1 MVGFLK
7 EKASLTRVAS
17 VLSLFTLVAYHR
29 PFFRLVL
36 DNLEGGFNG
45 VMIAGGLVVV
55 MLALNFLV
63 YYLLLFLGR
72 FVGKCLLAFTLIGN
86 ALSLYFINTYQ
97 VLITDKMMGN
107 VFNTRYSE
115 ASGFF
120 SWDAVWYLLFLGVVP
135 CIYLFARRVDYGSRR
150 RFLTR
155 TGAALALSLAV
166 ALINMQNWPWIDRHA
181 PKIGSLIMPWSYVVN
196 SVRYYNSERKRN
208 RKEIPLPD
216 ARIATD
222 SRDVCVLVI
231 GESARRANF
240 SLYGYG
246 RPTNPLLERDS
257 VTALMADAAATYTT
271 AGVKAIL
278 DHKPTNKLYEI
289 LPNYL
294 YRNGVD
300 VVWRSANW
308 GEPPLHIDK
317 HYGTRELK
325 ARYPE
330 ADDRYDGILL
340 AGLRDEILSSD
351 KDKLLIV
358 LHTSTSP
365 RADLLQEVS
374 GRVRGVQARM
384 YHRGDVESR
393 PRGVDERLRQHHRLY
408 GLSDPLGDRDPPR
421 CAPAQLPDLRLRPRG
436 VPRRGQPLHARGSHA
451 RRSEGADR
459 DTVPRMD
466 VGRGAEGGC
475 REAGRP
481 VPCLPQHPPFPR
493 DRQPGLRRI
502 AGHLQPHRK
511 GVTSRGE
518 AESPRP
524 GATVS
529 LPGAA
534 VSYRGADGPATGLR
548 GRAGI

>member
-246 RPTNPLLERDS
+246 RPT
-257 VTALMADAAATYTT
+257 A
-271 AGVKAIL
+271 
-278 DHKPTNKLYEI
+278 
-289 LPNYL
+289 
-294 YRNGVD
+294 
-300 VVWRSANW
+300 
-308 GEPPLHIDK
+308 
-317 HYGTRELK
+317 
-325 ARYPE
+325 
-330 ADDRYDGILL
+330 
-340 AGLRDEILSSD
+340 
-351 KDKLLIV
+351 
-358 LHTSTSP
+358 P
-365 RADLLQEVS
+365 RAGQRDRPD
-374 GRVRGVQARM
+374 GRC
-384 YHRGDVESR
+384 RGDLHHGRREGHSR
-393 PRGVDERLRQHHRLY
+393 PQ
-408 GLSDPLGDRDPPR
+408 
-421 CAPAQLPDLRLRPRG
+421 
-436 VPRRGQPLHARGSHA
+436 
-451 RRSEGADR
+451 ADQQ
-459 DTVPRMD
+459 T
-466 VGRGAEGGC
+466 
-475 REAGRP
+475 
-481 VPCLPQHPPFPR
+481 L
-493 DRQPGLRRI
+493 
-502 AGHLQPHRK
+502 
-511 GVTSRGE
+511 
-518 AESPRP
+518 
-524 GATVS
+524 
-529 LPGAA
+529 
-534 VSYRGADGPATGLR
+534 
-548 GRAGI
+548 